1 MAWGREEMA
10 ARAARELRDGQY
22 VNLGIGLPTLIPN
35 HLQAG
40 VEVVLESENGILGT
54 GPYPTEDQVDPDLI
68 NAGKE
73 TVTVLP
79 GASFF
84 DSALSF
90 SMIRGGHIDVAVLG
104 AMQVSEKGDLANWA
118 IPGKMI
124 TGIGG
129 AMDLVHGART
139 VIVVDDPH
147 GQGRLAEDPHRVRA
161 AADRQGVRG
170 PDHHRPGCARR
181 DRRRTGAR
189 GVRTRCDRRR
199 DHRQDRR
206 QADRNGGP
214 EVKHVYIADAVRTP
228 IGRYN
233 GGLASVRPDDLAA
246 HTIRELLA
254 HTPNLDPSRIEDV
267 YFGNA
272 NGAGEENRNVA
283 RMAALLAGL
292 PTGVPGVTVNRLC
305 ASGLEAV
312 IQAARAIA
320 VGDAS
325 IALAGGVESMTR
337 APYVLPKSDR
347 PFPAG
352 HAELYS
358 TTLGWRMVNPR
369 MDPQWTIPLGESAE
383 LIADKHK
390 ISREQ
395 QDEFALASHRKAAK
409 AQSEGLFGAELVPV
423 PVPQRKGDPL
433 PFAADECVRPDA
445 SLAAMAKL
453 RPSFRTE
460 HSTVTAGNASPL
472 NDGAAALLLMDEA
485 GLKATGR
492 EPLARVSA
500 TGVSALDPHYF
511 GLAPVEAVNRAL
523 AKAGRTF
530 ADLDVL
536 ELNEA
541 FAAQVLGCLAEWPE
555 FDSAILNPRGGAIAL
570 GHPLGASG
578 ARLAGTV
585 AHQLARRGSGTGIA
599 TLCIGVG
606 QGLALVLER

>member
-1 MAWGREEMA
+1 M
-10 ARAARELRDGQY
+10 RDVY
-22 VNLGIGLPTLIPN
+22 V
-35 HLQAG
+35 
-40 VEVVLESENGILGT
+40 V
-54 GPYPTEDQVDPDLI
+54 
-68 NAGKE
+68 
-73 TVTVLP
+73 
-79 GASFF
+79 
-84 DSALSF
+84 
-90 SMIRGGHIDVAVLG
+90 
-104 AMQVSEKGDLANWA
+104 
-118 IPGKMI
+118 
-124 TGIGG
+124 
-129 AMDLVHGART
+129 
-139 VIVVDDPH
+139 
-147 GQGRLAEDPHRVRA
+147 
-161 AADRQGVRG
+161 
-170 PDHHRPGCARR
+170 
-181 DRRRTGAR
+181 
-189 GVRTRCDRRR
+189 
-199 DHRQDRR
+199 
-206 QADRNGGP
+206 
-214 EVKHVYIADAVRTP
+214 DAVRTP

-233 GGLASVRPDDLAA
+233 GGLATVRPDDLAA
-246 HTIRELLA
+246 HAVRELLA
-254 HTPNLDPSRIEDV
+254 RTPGLDPSRIEDV

-292 PTGVPGVTVNRLC
+292 PTSVPGVTVNRLC

-312 IQAARAIA
+312 VQAARAIA

-352 HAELYS
+352 HTELYS
-358 TTLGWRMVNPR
+358 TTLGWRMVNPG

-395 QDEFALASHRKAAK
+395 QDEFALHSHHKAAR
-409 AQSEGLFGAELVPV
+409 ARAEGLFHAELAPV
-423 PVPQRKGDPL
+423 PVPRRKGEPVAFD
-433 PFAADECVRPDA
+433 ADECVRPDA

-453 RPSFRTE
+453 KPSFRTE
-460 HSTVTAGNASPL
+460 AGTVTAGNASPL
-472 NDGAAALLLMDEA
+472 NDGAAALLLTDVE
-485 GLKATGR
+485 GLRATGR
-492 EPLARVSA
+492 EPLARVTATGISA
-500 TGVSALDPHYF
+500 TDPQYF

-523 AKAGRTF
+523 AKAGKDF
-530 ADLDVL
+530 DDLSVL

-555 FDSAILNPRGGAIAL
+555 FDPAILNPQGGAIAL

-585 AHQLARRGSGTGIA
+585 AHQLARRGSGTGVA